1 MPLTAES
8 GFQVWISRIK
18 NKVNFSSVQDYLS
31 RLKALP
37 LYFKQQIAWMNKG
50 IDEEIT
56 EPKLCLKVSSNQ
68 LKLLLKK
75 MLKKVVIRDLF

>member
-8 GFQVWISRIK
+8 GFHVWISRIK

-37 LYFKQQIAWMNKG
+37 LYFKQQIEWMNKG
-50 IDEEIT
+50 IDEGIT
-56 EPKLCLKVSSNQ
+56 EPKC
-68 LKLLLKK
+68 
-75 MLKKVVIRDLF
+75 